1 MLFVVVVY
9 FINIMEDDNEL
20 LEMPNYLIA
29 GIMCYSSAV
38 VAMIITAMGMDIHR
52 YYNGMVQFNVILC
65 AAHMNCDLIE
75 SEEWELFSSSSSSGG
90 RRVSKV
96 CE

>member
-1 MLFVVVVY
+1 MDGGFHLLEFVLFVVVVY

-52 YYNGMVQFNVILC
+52 YIIMVWYKL
-65 AAHMNCDLIE
+65 M
-75 SEEWELFSSSSSSGG
+75 
-90 RRVSKV
+90 
-96 CE
+96 

>member
-29 GIMCYSSAV
+29 GIMRYSSAV
-38 VAMIITAMGMDIHR
+38 VAMLITAMGMDIYIDIIMVR
-52 YYNGMVQFNVILC
+52 YNLM
-65 AAHMNCDLIE
+65 
-75 SEEWELFSSSSSSGG
+75 
-90 RRVSKV
+90 
-96 CE
+96 